1 MSSVQLTINRKEMDL
16 LYRILIYIHVLS
28 VIVSIGPFFILLPI
42 AKKMHL
48 VREAELNAYLDTFR
62 FVVRLAMHSGHVLII
77 SGILLVISGPW
88 TWSTPWIVM
97 TLLILFCSLFFL
109 ARAFSPKLRKF
120 QEKGA
125 NKEELAAKL
134 QRTIWIYIILLITM
148 LWFMIVKPALW
159 S

>member
-1 MSSVQLTINRKEMDL
+1 MDL

-42 AKKMHL
+42 SKKMHL
-48 VREAELNAYLDTFR
+48 VGENELSAYLDTFR
-62 FVVRLAMHSGHVLII
+62 FVVRLTMHSGHVLVV

-88 TWSTPWIVM
+88 TWSTPWIIM

-120 QEKGA
+120 KEKDA

-148 LWFMIVKPALW
+148 LWFMVVKPTLW
-159 S
+159 F